1 MLRIYHNPRCRKNRA
16 GLAYLQEKGLNFK
29 IREYLKEPFTEKE
42 LTVVIQKW
50 GKKPFDLVRQ
60 QEEIYKKEFKG
71 LELSDREWIKIMIQN
86 PKLIERPMVVS
97 DDKAIL
103 GQPPEVIGEIL

>member
-1 MLRIYHNPRCRKNRA
+1 MLRIYHNPRCRKSRA

-29 IREYLKEPFTEKE
+29 IREYLKKPFTEKE

-50 GKKPFDLVRQ
+50 GKKPIDLVRQ

-71 LELSDREWIKIMIQN
+71 LELSDQEWIKTMVQN

-103 GQPPEVIGEIL
+103 GQPPEVIEEIL